1 MKPTFQFA
9 MWSYVVMAL
18 IAVLATEGKI
28 RLAILILLGG
38 LALKTCIAR
47 RLAGNRRAH
56 WPEKKAQSGATG
68 QSEHLGLVRLQNC
81 CPWRFKSKYARIRA
95 SK

>member
-47 RLAGNRRAH
+47 A
-56 WPEKKAQSGATG
+56 
-68 QSEHLGLVRLQNC
+68 
-81 CPWRFKSKYARIRA
+81 ARW
-95 SK
+95 